1 MAGDLIEEGI
11 PLKEKGKVL
20 TRAGRFHGQWY
31 PKPAVGA
38 GQNPAAYQEFGLLAA
53 HLRYAER
60 ACRKLAR
67 STFYGMALWRGR
79 TEEHGAFLG
88 RIVDIGAELYGI
100 CCAVAYARTMAA
112 EQPEHTK
119 AIEELADLFC
129 KQSQL
134 RAERLFHDLWH
145 NADSATYAVAQGVLD
160 PSDGG
165 PMVPDSGHASGTT
178 PGTSTEAK
186 AP

>member
-1 MAGDLIEEGI
+1 
-11 PLKEKGKVL
+11 
-20 TRAGRFHGQWY
+20 
-31 PKPAVGA
+31 
-38 GQNPAAYQEFGLLAA
+38 
-53 HLRYAER
+53 
-60 ACRKLAR
+60 
-67 STFYGMALWRGR
+67 
-79 TEEHGAFLG
+79 
-88 RIVDIGAELYGI
+88 VDIGAELYGI